1 MNEYAGI
8 PIQCFMEAVSQQ
20 YVAKH
25 MTLLCVEDIIR

>member
-20 YVAKH
+20 YVAKLI
-25 MTLLCVEDIIR
+25 LLCVEDIIR